1 MKKQSS
7 RSKSSK
13 SSKTVRYRFDWGNNT
28 IIDDTIQ
35 KDGIKSNAKVIFD
48 KNAPFFQHRI
58 KTNE

>member
-35 KDGIKSNAKVIFD
+35 KMVLKVMQKLSLIKMHHSFNIG
-48 KNAPFFQHRI
+48 
-58 KTNE
+58 